1 MDVLPATW
9 LVKRIKRLLNKS
21 STSCTLYSIW
31 CNNRTIMNTCKAG
44 QRKFTDRIDRW
55 SVQVYCLDVLTN
67 AYSLWVILTLSIINR
82 VCNESPPATSPDKRW
97 KLFVFYFSRTWFMS
111 WKEAWWVAHV
121 FNMLH
126 GTTYMRVTRV
136 WNRVIGWIPS
146 PHCFTTVHHYC
157 LNEGKKNFPKQ

>member
-121 FNMLH
+121 FQHVAWHHLH
-126 GTTYMRVTRV
+126 QSLKLGHWMNTISALFYDRSYKTT
-136 WNRVIGWIPS
+136 
-146 PHCFTTVHHYC
+146 TTTNYFVC
-157 LNEGKKNFPKQ
+157 